1 MKSLNRILSASPC
14 RPQRAGKEDRAV
26 PDGGHQSGLSGVR
39 DFIMPCFLQ
48 TGRVFGDLLFGNLYD
63 YSDFGYVKRAVKW
76 EVNVCL
82 QLVTVAREVP

>member
-1 MKSLNRILSASPC
+1 MPTTE
-14 RPQRAGKEDRAV
+14 GGDDDGAV
-26 PDGGHQSGLSGVR
+26 ADGGHQSDLSGVQ
-39 DFIMPCFLQ
+39 DFITLCFFQ

-63 YSDFGYVKRAVKW
+63 YSDFGCVKRVVKW